1 MIRKQK
7 DLLPLG
13 WSSREFS
20 LAIRS
25 AWDTWKRVHDGPNGR
40 DDYAAIDEWLDSSIV
55 DTQP

>member
-1 MIRKQK
+1 MIRKQR

-13 WSSREFS
+13 WSLKQFAQA
-20 LAIRS
+20 LRS

-40 DDYAAIDEWLDSSIV
+40 DDYAAID